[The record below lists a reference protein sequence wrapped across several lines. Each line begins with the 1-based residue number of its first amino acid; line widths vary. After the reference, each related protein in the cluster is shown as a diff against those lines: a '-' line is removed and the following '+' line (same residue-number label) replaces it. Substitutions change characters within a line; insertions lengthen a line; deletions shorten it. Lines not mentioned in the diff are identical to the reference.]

1 MEPFEV
7 DLAAAARTNEWF
19 RSVLFTGEH
28 AQVVVMALEPH
39 EAIGEEVHDV
49 DQLFVMVDSHGEA
62 VLNGAARS
70 LEPGELLYVP
80 AGTRHDIRNTGEAS
94 MKLLTLYAPPQHAP
108 GTVHRTRAEALAA
121 EELEHVTT

>member
-1 MEPFEV
+1 MEPFEI
-7 DLAAAARTNEWF
+7 DLAAAARDNEWF
-19 RSVLFTGEH
+19 RSVLYTGEH
-28 AQVVVMALEPH
+28 AQVVAMTLNPH

-49 DQLFVMVDSHGEA
+49 DQLFVVVDSHGDA
-62 VLNGAARS
+62 VLNGVTRP

-80 AGTRHDIRNTGEAS
+80 AGTRHDVRNRGVVP

-108 GTVHRTRAEALAA
+108 GTIHRTRAEALVA